1 MRNIKKSSQIQIKD
15 LKQDSKCLTV
25 LEGEEQDQTSDEF
38 LDNLLHTDATL
49 DEGTVPDIKVMD
61 DSDINIMS
69 GEVNASSLLDFFS
82 QLTSKSSSSISN
94 MPIKEEP
101 LTEDDL
107 KALQKDR
114 QKKDNH
120 NLSKTIFATINSHF
134 YQTFILVERRRRY
147 NINDRIK
154 ELGTLLPK
162 ENDEYFDLVRDV
174 RQNKGSI
181 LKASVDYI
189 KKLKVDQ
196 DRKKLL
202 EQKCRIQEYQTR
214 KLIAKLQLYEKQLK
228 MHSASQAAKASGV
241 TTNINKRRSPAP
253 TACGANL
260 LDNCYSKTLMDTQ
273 NMKTVDIKEEKD
285 EICNLSGS
293 ELDDF
298 MEDDNHPL
306 SSSDPMLSSPAPSTL
321 SSSPSSFYSS
331 DENLSPESIDHLIV

>member
-1 MRNIKKSSQIQIKD
+1 MKDKKEETKFLSAAAT
-15 LKQDSKCLTV
+15 LTQA
-25 LEGEEQDQTSDEF
+25 EQEQTNDEF
-38 LDNLLHTDATL
+38 LDKLLQTDATL

-61 DSDINIMS
+61 PDMMSSDMMS

-82 QLTSKSSSSISN
+82 QLTSKSNSSISA

-101 LTEDDL
+101 LTEEDL

-120 NLSKTIFATINSHF
+120 NLI
-134 YQTFILVERRRRY
+134 ERRRRY

-162 ENDEYFDLVRDV
+162 ESDEYFDLVRDV

-189 KKLKVDQ
+189 RKLKVDQ
-196 DRKKLL
+196 DRKKFL
-202 EQKCRIQEYQTR
+202 EEKCRIQEYQTR
-214 KLIAKLQLYEKQLK
+214 KLIARLQLYEKQLK
-228 MHSASQAAKASGV
+228 LHGVSGSLTPAGLSRSLALASNKGQMV
-241 TTNINKRRSPAP
+241 TSIKKKQ
-253 TACGANL
+253 NL
-260 LDNCYSKTLMDTQ
+260 LDNCYSKTLIDTHS
-273 NMKTVDIKEEKD
+273 MKTVDIKEEK
-285 EICNLSGS
+285 EEVCSSHLSGPGS
-293 ELDDF
+293 DLDDF
-298 MEDDNHPL
+298 MEDDRSHGPV

-331 DENLSPESIDHLIV
+331 DENLTSPESMDHLIV

>member
-1 MRNIKKSSQIQIKD
+1 MTKSRTCSPKLELDDEIKAED
-15 LKQDSKCLTV
+15 LESVSC
-25 LEGEEQDQTSDEF
+25 DEF
-38 LDNLLHTDATL
+38 LDRLLTTDATL

-61 DSDINIMS
+61 DSDINIMT

-120 NLSKTIFATINSHF
+120 NLI
-134 YQTFILVERRRRY
+134 ERRRRY

-189 KKLKVDQ
+189 RKLKVDQ
-196 DRKKLL
+196 DRKKFL

>member
-1 MRNIKKSSQIQIKD
+1 M
-15 LKQDSKCLTV
+15 
-25 LEGEEQDQTSDEF
+25 G
-38 LDNLLHTDATL
+38 
-49 DEGTVPDIKVMD
+49 
-61 DSDINIMS
+61 
-69 GEVNASSLLDFFS
+69 
-82 QLTSKSSSSISN
+82 
-94 MPIKEEP
+94 
-101 LTEDDL
+101 
-107 KALQKDR
+107 
-114 QKKDNH
+114 
-120 NLSKTIFATINSHF
+120 
-134 YQTFILVERRRRY
+134 RRY

-189 KKLKVDQ
+189 RKLKVDQ
-196 DRKKLL
+196 DRKKFL

-228 MHSASQAAKASGV
+228 IHGASQAAKIGGV
-241 TTNINKRRSPAP
+241 TTTTNINKRRSPAP

-298 MEDDNHPL
+298 MEDDSHPL

>member
-1 MRNIKKSSQIQIKD
+1 MRNIKKTSQAQMKEG
-15 LKQDSKCLTV
+15 KKEDSKCFTGNLAPHQ
-25 LEGEEQDQTSDEF
+25 EQTNDEF
-38 LDNLLHTDATL
+38 LDKLLQTDATL

-61 DSDINIMS
+61 NDINMMS

-82 QLTSKSSSSISN
+82 QLTSKNSSSISS

-101 LTEDDL
+101 LTEEDL

-120 NLSKTIFATINSHF
+120 NLI
-134 YQTFILVERRRRY
+134 ERRRRY

-162 ENDEYFDLVRDV
+162 QDDQYFDMVRDV

-189 KKLKVDQ
+189 RKLKVDQ
-196 DRKKLL
+196 NRKNFLEEKCLKQEYQNKKLL
-202 EQKCRIQEYQTR
+202 L
-214 KLIAKLQLYEKQLK
+214 KLKEYEKHLRRLQ
-228 MHSASQAAKASGV
+228 ASLCNAKAQEKSRV
-241 TTNINKRRSPAP
+241 SQNMLESQ
-253 TACGANL
+253 
-260 LDNCYSKTLMDTQ
+260 YSKTFIFTSQ
-273 NMKTVDIKEEKD
+273 YANKATKASKETLKD
-285 EICNLSGS
+285 ALALNKSGI
-293 ELDDF
+293 DDF
-298 MEDDNHPL
+298 MEDDSHPV